1 MVNQLE
7 DDKLGSGIGIWNGGS
22 GYCRDENEDEDEDE
36 DPVEDD
42 VDSTMTK
49 TIAKLQRLRFLAFA
63 VVFVVNKPHV
73 SQIK

>member
-22 GYCRDENEDEDEDE
+22 GYCRDENEDEDE